1 MANSATHNALRE
13 PVYGAAYNVPLV
25 WLDADGDPT
34 LPTGLDVEVSKD
46 NGTFANTTNAPTLAK
61 DGGGATDSA
70 YGYVTLTAAEM
81 TADIVILQAK
91 DATQKA
97 TPVCLRPLRLPVL
110 RDSQCQN
117 GGNSTATLDAN
128 ASAVNDAYN
137 GCILFLD
144 ADTGAGQARIVLD
157 YAGDTK
163 IATIAGTWETNPDA
177 TTDYQ
182 MLATEAWTHLALDRV
197 LLGVPAVAPGGNG
210 GLPTA
215 NASNQVL
222 ALDGAGGTI
231 AAALLAVN
239 LGFPGATQKTLAEA
253 LQVAWAQGKGRWH
266 LVGTTLTLYAPDGST
281 ALVTFTL
288 DDGTTPTERTPA

>member
-1 MANSATHNALRE
+1 MALSLSHQIPIPVRKARFSVPVTYRDTAGAITNPTGPDTEVSVDGGANWTDAAEEVSPTAGHGYLTLSGAEMDNRSVMVQAKGTGVLTEVFTVTPQDLPILASGTATA
-13 PVYGAAYNVPLV
+13 GAATSI
-25 WLDADGDPT
+25 T
-34 LPTGLDVEVSKD
+34 LAVGSSGLDD
-46 NGTFANTTNAPTLAK
+46 
-61 DGGGATDSA
+61 
-70 YGYVTLTAAEM
+70 Y
-81 TADIVILQAK
+81 
-91 DATQKA
+91 
-97 TPVCLRPLRLPVL
+97 
-110 RDSQCQN
+110 
-117 GGNSTATLDAN
+117 
-128 ASAVNDAYN
+128 YN
-137 GCILFLD
+137 GCIVRT
-144 ADTGAGQARIVLD
+144 TGGTGGGGTGGANNQARVITD
-157 YAGDTK
+157 YVGSTRV
-163 IATIAGTWETNPDA
+163 ATVTTWETNPSSD
-177 TTDYQ
+177 TTYDI
-182 MLATEAWTHLALDRV
+182 LVPIGWHHAPGARI
-197 LLGVPAVAPGGNG
+197 LLGIPAVAPGSNG